1 VVLTTNQKGAIAEA
15 AITKAALELGYGV
28 YRPSI
33 EGGRYDLIFDTGDE
47 LQRVQCKWAPLNG
60 EVIVI
65 RAYSTRRTAAGIRRN
80 TYKPGEFDVLVAYC
94 AAIDRVYAIPYD
106 QIAGASHLQLRLSPA
121 RNNQRIGIRAAR
133 EFEFGATLPQTAL
146 GPIAQLG
153 ERRHGMAEA
162 VGSSP
167 TGST

>member
-1 VVLTTNQKGAIAEA
+1 VLTTNQKGAIAEA
-15 AITKAALELGYGV
+15 AIRKAAMELGYGV
-28 YRPSI
+28 YRPAI

-47 LQRVQCKWAPLNG
+47 LQRVQCKWAPLHG
-60 EVIVI
+60 EVVVI
-65 RAYSTRRTAAGIRRN
+65 RAYSTRRTATGLRRN
-80 TYKPGEFDVLVAYC
+80 AYKPGEFDVLAAYC
-94 AAIDRVYAIPYD
+94 AALDRVYVVPYER
-106 QIAGASHLQLRLSPA
+106 IAGASHLQLRVSPA
-121 RNNQRIGIRAAR
+121 RNNQRVGIRAAK
-133 EFEFGATLPQTAL
+133 EFEFGATLPQIAL

>member
-33 EGGRYDLIFDTGDE
+33 EGGRYDLIFDTGE
-47 LQRVQCKWAPLNG
+47 TLQRVQCKWAPVTG
-60 EVIVI
+60 EVIVV
-65 RAYSTRRTAAGIRRN
+65 RVYSTRRTATGLRRN
-80 TYKPGEFDVLVAYC
+80 TYKPGEFDVLAAYC
-94 AAIDRVYAIPYD
+94 AAIDRVYAIPYE
-106 QIAGASHLQLRLSPA
+106 QIAGASQLLLRLSPA
-121 RNNQRIGIRAAR
+121 RNNQRIGIRTAKD
-133 EFEFGATLPQTAL
+133 FEFGARLPQTSL

-153 ERRHGMAEA
+153 ERRHGMAEV